1 MSNMMT
7 KVRNGINKYDKFFL
21 ILFSENGLKFI
32 YIYLLKLMIRLNIY
46 ILSIYKLL
54 SLHN

>member
-1 MSNMMT
+1 MMT